1 MLSTV
6 AVVLNVFQ
14 AVIALVRKRVVTR
27 VVVTVVVGVIVV
39 VATRFSVV
47 LIVLALV
54 IIDDIVC
61 VRVTDDDGITQL
73 QAAVV

>member
-6 AVVLNVFQ
+6 SVVLNVFQ
-14 AVIALVRKRVVTR
+14 AVMALVRKRVVTR

-54 IIDDIVC
+54 TTDDTVW